1 LEDLTEMEV
10 LLGLLTVFFV
20 FAAIV
25 LLLLIIKTAT
35 LSMTVKEISGD
46 LKGLKRATE
55 QLSQL
60 VNAREQSGRTPA
72 LIVPNTQ
79 SQPDSQTA
87 ADANVAHHGKAA
99 RKPML
104 HPGQAGKSASPAP
117 LRLRPIT
124 FPTPPQPRQPA
135 KPMALQSRPPGPP
148 QPTAETPGRDSDSF
162 RNLKLHLE
170 APAAPSPPVQT
181 GAPGE
186 PTSQPASY
194 SLPPL
199 PSRAPSIPSP
209 KKIEWE
215 SLIGGRLLNWI
226 GALATIIGIGFFLRY
241 AFQNN
246 WITPM
251 MRVAI
256 GLFVGASLLVGG
268 NVSYKRGFK
277 VFSQGLIGAGIS
289 ILYLSVYASFNFYH
303 LAPQRLAFLMMSAVT
318 VLTLVQAFMFNS
330 LAISILGWA
339 GGFLTPFLLSTGESN
354 ETGLFTYIA
363 LLIAGLLAM
372 AAFKGSW
379 VVLQPLTLAATYLV
393 YVLWYAKFYSP
404 ADLGTTV
411 LFLSIFWS
419 LFMALDVYWLRQGS
433 DVGLDVRVVCGVFNA
448 AFYYLALYTI
458 IDSTRHDLTG
468 ITTLVLGAVYLGVV
482 LALERIER
490 DSIEFNRYLLT
501 AIVFLV
507 LATAFQF
514 SGFIMV
520 GFWSAEAALLI
531 WCATRWKLRAVFAA
545 AIALYGIA
553 FIKLFSTDGW
563 SHYGSS
569 EQFRLLLNH
578 RALAFTSLAAA
589 SGAGAIILGIR
600 DKEKTKTRSAL
611 HYMWCLL
618 GFILVTVEL
627 NDEFVHI
634 MQGAAGDDLQS
645 LAFEH
650 RLILAMVWMLCS
662 LPLVWYGI
670 ESKVLPI
677 ALSGIAILAI
687 SVTQLAISGAAYEPL
702 SRFYPVLNARAAVFT
717 ATLVA
722 LVMHASWLRKPRQEH
737 RWVTNVLSSVLVGWC
752 VLLFILCTG
761 EVRDYFRYLT
771 ISVPSGQ
778 EDVLRFRAFMALGI
792 IWTVYGVG
800 LSALGLKKKM
810 MPAIICAAVAICC
823 AVVTSIAAGFQYT
836 PLASF
841 VLGFNSR
848 VLCLVSVIGGLLLI
862 ASWIRKGGQEN
873 APGKKMYTVLAVTAA
888 LLIVYLLSVETNDY
902 YGRELLL
909 LTQSSSGAIPA
920 GQEDVLTFRELMTLG
935 IIWTVDGVGLSA
947 LGLRKKVM
955 PFVICA
961 AAALCCAVLTAVAA
975 GFEYKPISSFVPVAN
990 WRVLCL
996 VSVIAGL
1003 LVISRLVRLGGQGYD
1018 LGKKAYTAL
1027 AVTVALLIVY
1037 LLSVETR
1044 DYYGRELFALAQSS
1058 SSAAVEE
1065 VKQQL
1070 SAAINRTTNLRQ
1082 MALSLVWI
1090 AYSILL
1096 ISFGIW
1102 RRMLSLR
1109 LVAIVL
1115 IGIAILKIFFYD
1127 LSFLETAY
1135 RIVSFIGLGLILLAI
1150 SFLYQ
1155 RFKLVIS
1162 ESGTHDYVEDRARN
1176 E

>member
-1 LEDLTEMEV
+1 MEV
-10 LLGLLTVFFV
+10 VLWLLFSLVLLLVP
-20 FAAIV
+20 AAIIV
-25 LLLLIIKTAT
+25 LLIVYIAKTSR
-35 LSMTVKEISGD
+35 LSRTVEDMSAD
-46 LKGLKRATE
+46 LRELKRATE
-55 QLSQL
+55 RLRHP
-60 VNAREQSGRTPA
+60 VNAAEQSYRAPA
-72 LIVPNTQ
+72 TIGPNTPT
-79 SQPDSQTA
+79 QPVSITVHDATTA
-87 ADANVAHHGKAA
+87 HQRAAA
-99 RKPML
+99 RTPML
-104 HPGQAGKSASPAP
+104 HPRQSG
-117 LRLRPIT
+117 LRPL
-124 FPTPPQPRQPA
+124 PTPPPQQPPLPSPTQTRQPA
-135 KPMALQSRPPGPP
+135 QSMAPQSIPSGPLLPPAAEPP
-148 QPTAETPGRDSDSF
+148 SRDSGSF
-162 RNLKLHLE
+162 RNIGSHLE
-170 APAAPSPPVQT
+170 ASAAPSLPVQT
-181 GAPGE
+181 AVPAE
-186 PTSQPASY
+186 PTSQAASY

-199 PSRAPSIPSP
+199 PSGAPSIPSS

-303 LAPQRLAFLMMSAVT
+303 LAPQRVAFLMMSAVT

-363 LLIAGLLAM
+363 LLITGLLAM
-372 AAFKGSW
+372 AAFKRSW

-419 LFMALDVYWLRQGS
+419 LFMVLDVFWLRQGS

-482 LALERIER
+482 MAIERIER

-514 SGFIMV
+514 SGFITV
-520 GFWSAEAALLI
+520 AVWSVEAALLI
-531 WCATRWKLRAVFAA
+531 WCATHWKRRAVFAA
-545 AIALYGIA
+545 AIALYGVA

-569 EQFRLLLNH
+569 AGFQLLLNH
-578 RALAFTSLAAA
+578 RALAFISLAAA
-589 SGAGAIILGIR
+589 GAAGAIILGIG
-600 DKEKTKTRSAL
+600 DKEKTKARSVL

-627 NDEFVHI
+627 NDEFAHI
-634 MQGAAGDDLQS
+634 MQGAVEGDFES

-650 RLILAMVWMLCS
+650 RLMLAMVWMLVS

-670 ESKVLPI
+670 DSKVLPI
-677 ALSGIAILAI
+677 VFSGIAMLAV
-687 SVTQLAISGAAYEPL
+687 SVALLGISGAAYEPL
-702 SRFYPVLNARAAVFT
+702 GRFHPLLNFRTAVFT
-717 ATLVA
+717 ASLVA
-722 LVMHASWLRKPRQEH
+722 LVMHALWLKKHGLQY
-737 RWVTNVLSSVLVGWC
+737 RWAPYVLGCVLVALC
-752 VLLFILCTG
+752 TILFILCTA
-761 EVRDYFRYLT
+761 EVRDYLRYL
-771 ISVPSGQ
+771 IVFGPSGQ

-792 IWTVYGVG
+792 IWTAYGVG

-810 MPAIICAAVAICC
+810 MPVIICAAVAICC
-823 AVVTSIAAGFQYT
+823 AVVTALAAGFQYT
-836 PLASF
+836 PLGSF
-841 VLGFNSR
+841 VPVFNSR

-862 ASWIRKGGQEN
+862 ARFARRGVQGR
-873 APGKKMYTVLAVTAA
+873 APGQKMYTVLAVTVA

-909 LTQSSSGAIPA
+909 LSQS
-920 GQEDVLTFRELMTLG
+920 
-935 IIWTVDGVGLSA
+935 
-947 LGLRKKVM
+947 
-955 PFVICA
+955 
-961 AAALCCAVLTAVAA
+961 
-975 GFEYKPISSFVPVAN
+975 N
-990 WRVLCL
+990 
-996 VSVIAGL
+996 
-1003 LVISRLVRLGGQGYD
+1003 GG
-1018 LGKKAYTAL
+1018 
-1027 AVTVALLIVY
+1027 
-1037 LLSVETR
+1037 
-1044 DYYGRELFALAQSS
+1044 
-1058 SSAAVEE
+1058 AAVDQ
-1065 VKQQL
+1065 VKQQV
-1070 SAAINRTTNLRQ
+1070 SAAITRTTNLQQ
-1082 MALSLVWI
+1082 MALSLVWV

-1096 ISFGIW
+1096 IGFGIW

-1109 LVAIVL
+1109 LVAIAL

-1155 RFKLVIS
+1155 RFKSVIS
-1162 ESGTHDYVEDRARN
+1162 ESGTHEEVEGRAQN